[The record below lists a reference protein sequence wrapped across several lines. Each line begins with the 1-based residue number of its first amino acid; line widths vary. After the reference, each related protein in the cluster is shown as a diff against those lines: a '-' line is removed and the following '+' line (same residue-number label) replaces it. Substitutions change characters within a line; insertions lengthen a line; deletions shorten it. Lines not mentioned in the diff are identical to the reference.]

1 MAIDD
6 DALSALWSIFDATGI
21 RPEYLLPV
29 LYFESGFNPALA
41 NTAGAPYYGI
51 AQTSAQHLAALGT
64 TPAAYLAMSSGA
76 QIRLAVAPYFSTVV
90 KSYGPVQSATRAEQ
104 ANFLPA
110 TLQSVPNLSQV
121 LAPAGSRTFVDNA
134 KAFGAAG
141 ASAIRVADLAMTM
154 QKSASAPAV
163 VAATAR
169 AYQLR
174 PSAGGP
180 KNPVFG
186 SDFVSPALSLSAL
199 TLLIVWAARS

>member
-41 NTAGAPYYGI
+41 NRAGAPYYGI

-64 TPAAYLAMSSGA
+64 TPDAYLAMSAGA
-76 QIRLAVAPYFSTVV
+76 QIRLAVAPYFKDAIRV
-90 KSYGPVQSATRAEQ
+90 GPIGSATRAEQ

-110 TLQSVPNLSQV
+110 TLVSVPDLAQV
-121 LAPAGSRTFVDNA
+121 LAAAGTRVFTDNA
-134 KAFGAAG
+134 KAFGAQN
-141 ASAIRVADLAMTM
+141 ASAIRVADLATTM
-154 QKSASAPAV
+154 AKSAAAAPV

-174 PSAGGP
+174 PSEGP
-180 KNPVFG
+180 AKNPVFG
-186 SDFVSPALSLSAL
+186 TDFLGPAISLATLAL
-199 TLLIVWAARS
+199 AVAWGLGLA